1 MTVKEHYDHHL
12 GNFYSW
18 YTGDFNNNKGAFKT
32 FCIEKNIG
40 PEGSK
45 VAIDLGAGNGIQ
57 SLALAEIGFDVIAI
71 DFNKQ
76 LIDELIAS
84 ANDLP
89 VRVINDDIRNISK
102 YPELK
107 PELIVCCGDTL
118 PHLESIDEIIKL
130 LTDSY
135 SVLIQGGKLILTFR
149 DYSSELADTQ
159 RFIPVK
165 SDNTKIFTCFLE
177 YFPDKIRVTDL
188 LYEFEDNRW
197 VQKVSSYYKTRVT
210 KASVTDI
217 LIKCGYKIVLD
228 KNENRI
234 ISIIAQK
241 N

>member
-1 MTVKEHYDHHL
+1 MTVKDHYDKHL
-12 GNFYSW
+12 SSFYSW
-18 YTGDFNNNKGAFKT
+18 YAGDFKTNKDAFKA
-32 FCIEKNIG
+32 FCIENKII
-40 PEGSK
+40 PSSSK
-45 VAIDLGAGNGIQ
+45 AAIDLGAGNGIQ
-57 SLALAEIGFDVIAI
+57 SIALAELGYSVTAI
-71 DFNKQ
+71 DFSKQ
-76 LIDELIAS
+76 LLDELEVLAKGFPI
-84 ANDLP
+84 NL
-89 VRVINDDIRNISK
+89 INDDIRIINQ
-102 YPELK
+102 YLELK

-149 DYSSELADTQ
+149 DYSSELVDTQ

-165 SDNTKIFTCFLE
+165 SDNTRVFTCFLE

-188 LYEFEDNRW
+188 LHEFEDNRW

-210 KASVTDI
+210 KATLTDI

-234 ISIIAQK
+234 IHIIAQK